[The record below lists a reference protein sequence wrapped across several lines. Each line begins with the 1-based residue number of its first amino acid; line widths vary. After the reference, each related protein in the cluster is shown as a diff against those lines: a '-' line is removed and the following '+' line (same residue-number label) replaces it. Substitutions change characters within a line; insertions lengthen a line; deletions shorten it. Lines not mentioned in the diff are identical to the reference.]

1 VSRLNGAA
9 PPDPLD
15 DLDEV
20 IAELEGNE
28 WEVISEVTEN
38 HWHLPKGTV
47 VDADASGKMRAVS
60 APDLEVTRTDNARA
74 KQDSLAE
81 RALGAVPEVIERVK
95 TPAQAW
101 VAVVIVV
108 CLTGLAVVYLL
119 YG

>member
-1 VSRLNGAA
+1 VSRLNGTK

-38 HWHLPKGTV
+38 HWHLPKGTT
-47 VDADASGKMRAVS
+47 VDTDATGKMRAIS
-60 APDLEVTRTDNARA
+60 LADAEVTRVDNARA

-81 RALGAVPEVIERVK
+81 KVLDTAPELIERAK
-95 TPAQAW
+95 TAPQAA
-101 VAVVIVV
+101 VAIAIVV
-108 CLTGLAVVYLL
+108 CLSGLAALWL
-119 YG
+119 IYG